1 MQTYITCTQQN
12 LKAKSTSSHHLI
24 RRQPRLRQEELD
36 TAAVR
41 ITGKL
46 LPCLI
51 LSSAMEP
58 TWPREEWYHALKRG
72 QRAAQVAFLLDNATA
87 EEASLMQAWKGL
99 PPDQSPV
106 KVHIRSRWSSFVE
119 MRVIQVN
126 ICKRSKP
133 MRFAILIT
141 EHLVEPPSDL
151 V

>member
-1 MQTYITCTQQN
+1 MSFWMQTYITCTQQN
-12 LKAKSTSSHHLI
+12 LMAKSTSSHHLI

-58 TWPREEWYHALKRG
+58 DQGGMISCTEG

-87 EEASLMQAWKGL
+87 EEASLMQA
-99 PPDQSPV
+99 
-106 KVHIRSRWSSFVE
+106 
-119 MRVIQVN
+119 
-126 ICKRSKP
+126 
-133 MRFAILIT
+133 
-141 EHLVEPPSDL
+141 
-151 V
+151 